1 MYISPIGLRPYKNH
15 APSFKAQNGIPS
27 EIDLLKEIRK
37 GNVDPNQVDGSTG
50 ETVFQVLVKNN
61 YVNAVS
67 YLVAKPTFRD
77 KIINFSANGMNP
89 LDYAK
94 SDKMRTILT
103 SHGAISSPKKDSFAS
118 KSDYSDARETSARLY
133 MSNPVVVQPKQM
145 KEVEPQQTQLEPEEE
160 ENMQSQQVEASR
172 HSTEN
177 NNVNYFNSFEEV
189 EDEQSSQNE
198 VVENNNAESPKQN
211 RNTLS
216 GDEIAIPESYAN
228 YSVLKSQKDDV
239 KSISKIIGMN
249 ELKVPIME
257 NVISPMKEE
266 FANSTLMANNIDI
279 PNGILIQTPE
289 NITQFVKALSSET
302 KMPVLQAFNPNE
314 VKPMLNDIEKNYKTT
329 GQKTIILI
337 RGFDNFFT
345 TGANCALDEHNFML
359 TVENCS
365 KKGALILATA
375 DEKCNINKKFFK
387 AGIFDKIVDLPKPDY
402 NTRKMYLDEYF
413 KDKHL
418 FSDLAPISDQ
428 IAEMTDNFTCSDIE
442 KVLKDSARRAAS
454 NFYDKVSPETFDAV
468 LADFTKEHGI
478 TPIDVYNKTAIYDT
492 PEFQRVPI
500 SKDEMKS
507 LNQMGGLDDVKES
520 LERLYVQP
528 FENLDELK
536 KQLGSAAIPDGAI
549 FYGSA
554 GNGKTL
560 AAKVLAREL
569 GLPFYETKLSDIAS
583 PYIHDVSKN
592 IRKMSKQLNDKY
604 EKTGE
609 MSVWFFDEF
618 DSLGEARDGQTASH
632 KQEVTNT
639 LLQELNNPSSKG
651 YILIAATNDL
661 DGVDAAL
668 KRRGRLGNWIQFSN
682 PTHNEIIDIVRK
694 NLFKTPFT
702 RKYSGNLEFL
712 EKIEKEF
719 EGSSI
724 SSIVSVLTD
733 AKRQAIL
740 SGEDFETCIKTCFDE
755 HTKRQMGE
763 FCNKAGLKQHQY
775 KDYDFKNLDELGGME
790 DVKQSLT
797 DNVVDVWDPE
807 IRKALLANR
816 RAIPGGVILEGPAGT
831 GKTTVIETLARQMG
845 VPLFKMNYAQEGNEY
860 IHGVSRNVTDIFDR
874 LALQSKIMK
883 KPVML
888 FFDEA
893 EKFFPR
899 YADGHQIEEVN
910 TYKELMN
917 NASDNG
923 IILVGATNHID
934 LVNQE
939 IIGNPRRMGTVI
951 HVGNPSVKDR
961 QSLVKSLLS
970 NLPILSEPLTDD
982 VAKELAELA
991 DGMSIG
997 QIADCVDKIIVKA
1010 VKKKENITTEQLLDG
1025 FKSQKENGKR

>member
-1 MYISPIGLRPYKNH
+1 MYISPIGLKQDKYNVNV
-15 APSFKAQNGIPS
+15 PSFKAKNEMPS

-37 GNVDPNQVDGSTG
+37 GNVNPNQVDNTTG
-50 ETVFQVLVKNN
+50 ETIFQVLVKNN
-61 YVNAVS
+61 YINAVS
-67 YLVAKPTFRD
+67 YLVAKPSNRD
-77 KIINFSANGMNP
+77 KIINFSANGKYP
-89 LDYAK
+89 LDYAV
-94 SDKMRTILT
+94 SDKMKTILS
-103 SHGAISSPKKDSFAS
+103 SHGAISSPKKDIAEV
-118 KSDYSDARETSARLY
+118 KSDYPDARETAAKLY
-133 MSNPVVVQPKQM
+133 MANPVVVTPNQM
-145 KEVEPQQTQLEPEEE
+145 KAAPAEPSKTPHQ
-160 ENMQSQQVEASR
+160 A
-172 HSTEN
+172 TEN
-177 NNVNYFNSFEEV
+177 IEDELPVQEVSKPVESQNTENDETDYFNSFEEV
-189 EDEQSSQNE
+189 EDNNDNVS
-198 VVENNNAESPKQN
+198 ENNDKSV
-211 RNTLS
+211 
-216 GDEIAIPESYAN
+216 YAN
-228 YSVLKSQKDDV
+228 YSELKTDGNV
-239 KSISKIIGMN
+239 KKMYEIIGMDD
-249 ELKVPIME
+249 LKSVMFE
-257 NVISPMKEE
+257 NVIAPINEE
-266 FANSTLMANNIDI
+266 FSGETLKANNIDI

-289 NITQFVKALSSET
+289 DITGFVKSLSAET

-314 VKPMLNDIEKNYKTT
+314 VKPMLNDIKKNYEKT
-329 GQKTIILI
+329 GKKTIILI

-375 DEKCNINKKFFK
+375 DDKCNINKKFLR
-387 AGIFDKIVDLPKPDY
+387 AGVFDKIVDVPKPDY
-402 NTRKMYLDEYF
+402 ATRKLYLDEYF
-413 KDKHL
+413 RDKHL
-418 FSDLAPISDQ
+418 FSELAPISGE
-428 IAEMTDNFTCSDIE
+428 IAEMMDNFTCSDIE
-442 KVLKDSARRAAS
+442 KVLADSARRAVYACR
-454 NFYDKVSPETFDAV
+454 NTVAPEILKEELAV
-468 LADFTKEHGI
+468 FTKEHGI
-478 TPIDVYNKTAIYDT
+478 TPIDEYNKTAIYDT

-500 SKDEMKS
+500 AEDEMKS
-507 LNQMGGLDDVKES
+507 LDEMGGLDEVKAR

-528 FENLDELK
+528 FGNLEELK

-560 AAKVLAREL
+560 TAKVLAREL
-569 GLPFYETKLSDIAS
+569 GLPFYETKLSDVAS

-592 IRKMSKQLNDKY
+592 IRSMAKQLNDKY

-609 MSVWFFDEF
+609 MSVWFLDEF

-651 YILIAATNDL
+651 YILIAATNNL

-668 KRRGRLGNWIQFSN
+668 KRRGRLGNWIEFSS
-682 PTHNEIIDIVRK
+682 PTHDEIIDIVRK
-694 NLFKTPFT
+694 NLSKTPFT
-702 RKYSGNLEFL
+702 QKYSKNREFL

-733 AKRQAIL
+733 AKREAIL

-775 KDYDFKNLDELGGME
+775 RDYDFKNLDELGGME
-790 DVKQSLT
+790 EVKQALT
-797 DNVVDVWDPE
+797 DNVIDVWNPE

-816 RAIPGGVILEGPAGT
+816 RAIPGGIILEGPAGT
-831 GKTTVIETLARQMG
+831 GKTTMIETLARQMG
-845 VPLFKMNYAQEGNEY
+845 VPLFKMNYAQDGNEY
-860 IHGVSRNVTDIFDR
+860 IHGVSRNVTEIFDR

-910 TYKELMN
+910 TYKDLMN

-923 IILVGATNHID
+923 IILVGATNHLD

-951 HVGNPSVKDR
+951 HVGNPNVKDR

-970 NLPILSEPLTDD
+970 ELPILEEPLTDE
-982 VAKELAELA
+982 VASELAELA
-991 DGMSIG
+991 EGMSVG